1 MSEENTDIE
10 ETADTGKEE
19 VEEPEENAN
28 EDGYVYYS
36 DHGLSYSA
44 MVFSGL
50 GSSSYL
56 ELSLKDSVE
65 YDLDEWQNDERYSD
79 IEVSDILKNG
89 SDRYQILT
97 AKKENFYGTVYD
109 ITEVCYMDIR
119 EKASVFCGVW

>member
-1 MSEENTDIE
+1 MMLLAAGLTGCGKAAVEEETPEISAAAESGEGEENTDIE

-65 YDLDEWQNDERYSD
+65 YDLDE
-79 IEVSDILKNG
+79 
-89 SDRYQILT
+89 
-97 AKKENFYGTVYD
+97 
-109 ITEVCYMDIR
+109 
-119 EKASVFCGVW
+119 